1 AWPQPPSPS
10 PSPSPAAPSPSSP
23 ACSTDRPAG
32 ARIGKLAS
40 RAARAPRRH
49 TAPDIH
55 TPRRKTMRELIFLA
69 TGAIIGG
76 VITLLRSEKEELQQ
90 QLDHER
96 RARQEA
102 VQARGHNEE
111 GDQA

>member
-1 AWPQPPSPS
+1 
-10 PSPSPAAPSPSSP
+10 
-23 ACSTDRPAG
+23 
-32 ARIGKLAS
+32 
-40 RAARAPRRH
+40 
-49 TAPDIH
+49 
-55 TPRRKTMRELIFLA
+55 MRELIFLA

>member
-1 AWPQPPSPS
+1 
-10 PSPSPAAPSPSSP
+10 
-23 ACSTDRPAG
+23 
-32 ARIGKLAS
+32 
-40 RAARAPRRH
+40 
-49 TAPDIH
+49 
-55 TPRRKTMRELIFLA
+55 MRELIFLA

-102 VQARGHNEE
+102 VQARGHETRHE
-111 GDQA
+111 GVHPAHRRHAGWNRGRQPAGQWPAGGPCRTARHDTHAPETIEHRLMGLISAAPLRQPPMAF